1 MSRTCTVCANPQ
13 REGINAAL
21 ISLESIRAI
30 STRFGVTP
38 SALQRHKAK
47 HLPATLVK
55 AAAVAEIA
63 DAGTLLDRLKSL
75 NRETAAILREV
86 RADDTKNNDVAL
98 KAIARAEKQ
107 LELEGRLLGELN
119 EGSTVN
125 VVLTPEWSAIR
136 AAILKALEPYP
147 AARFAVAGA
156 LTNASA

>member
-1 MSRTCTVCANPQ
+1 
-13 REGINAAL
+13 
-21 ISLESIRAI
+21 
-30 STRFGVTP
+30 
-38 SALQRHKAK
+38 
-47 HLPATLVK
+47 
-55 AAAVAEIA
+55 
-63 DAGTLLDRLKSL
+63 
-75 NRETAAILREV
+75 V